1 MNEQQLMHQRNL
13 LSNMGIDIW
22 VPRDAIVCENSASQF
37 WRDEVI
43 FEEIELEDEPVLV
56 NEDHSDI
63 VQKEITLE
71 IENDVA
77 LKIEKDKETSIN
89 IAQEQEI
96 VIEPFVLSAFVS
108 SKIIIFINTFDL
120 LGDERQLLNSLVTTL
135 SLSQYDL
142 RWPILESLQDQNFL
156 SIYIKGFVDIRSK
169 ADTQMSQIFL
179 GEKPN
184 GILLE
189 GIQEFASLKEMIDMP
204 NKKKI
209 LWEYLKSV

>member
-22 VPRDAIVCENSASQF
+22 VPRDAIVCENSVSQF

-43 FEEIELEDEPVLV
+43 SEEIELEDEPVLV

-63 VQKEITLE
+63 AQKEITLE
-71 IENDVA
+71 VENDVA
-77 LKIEKDKETSIN
+77 IKIEKDKETLID

-135 SLSQYDL
+135 SLSQHDL

-179 GEKPN
+179 GKKPN

>member
-43 FEEIELEDEPVLV
+43 SEEIELEDKPVFV
-56 NEDHSDI
+56 NEHHSDI
-63 VQKEITLE
+63 AQKEITLE
-71 IENDVA
+71 VKKDVA
-77 LKIEKDKETSIN
+77 LKIDKENSID

-142 RWPILESLQDQNFL
+142 RWPILESLQDQKFL